1 MQKTL
6 KLHGKP
12 ITYETAG
19 EGPVLL
25 LIHGMAGD
33 FHNWDEVVG
42 PLAEHHLVSEVRA
55 GVGLLGAVQIDPAVL
70 AVDSGVT
77 ARVVG
82 AMRRNGVLSRALIDG
97 SVQVSPPFVVS
108 DDEIAQAAAVI
119 ATSLDQ
125 VAAAMSVSA

>member
-1 MQKTL
+1 
-6 KLHGKP
+6 
-12 ITYETAG
+12 
-19 EGPVLL
+19 
-25 LIHGMAGD
+25 
-33 FHNWDEVVG
+33 
-42 PLAEHHLVSEVRA
+42 
-55 GVGLLGAVQIDPAVL
+55 
-70 AVDSGVT
+70 
-77 ARVVG
+77 VVG